1 MYKQFKQRLIDLP
14 LRKKLNLII
23 LNTLFIMF
31 IIFCLSISVL
41 IKQYNNDLYAAN
53 AQLLDNVIS
62 NIEAEL
68 TAISNG
74 TNYIIAD
81 NTIQENLMSIYDEP
95 SSSRLATMRRN
106 VYEALYPY
114 MFENPYTD
122 SITLVLDSD
131 YINMGNSFP
140 YDELDIASINSEAIN
155 NHGSVSFVATEG
167 PNKSVMCVRQLRQLK
182 YLTLRNLA
190 VLYVTIDIEEIVN
203 KALTNAGYEGNTNDF
218 VLFSNE
224 VQIYP
229 KETGYDIQFLN
240 EKANINNY
248 AIKSIDNKKKFII
261 SGSMKNTGWSYVYFR
276 DYNTIFSHINRM
288 NMSITIFTFLCMII
302 AVYLTS
308 IVIKNILKHI
318 DYLMEKIKLFGQG
331 VTVLPENEYD
341 YYNRSDEIGRL
352 HRSFDDMTRSVKILR
367 DENYDKQLLLK
378 DTTIKM
384 LEQQIDPHFLYNT
397 LDTINWL
404 ALEKGAVDISVMAR
418 SLGKLFR
425 AAVTEDKELI
435 LLKNEL
441 EFLDSYI
448 KIQKFRFKERLQFE
462 VDVPAEYMNICIPKL
477 SIQPLVENALKHSME
492 YSDETCIIQVCV
504 TETEQYF
511 KIKVSNTG
519 SKFEENLL
527 EKLEQN
533 PQLEPQT
540 GIGLT
545 NIDSRL
551 RLIYGKEYGLRFH
564 NLDGKAVVVLHI
576 PKDYRKEPPCC
587 D

>member
-1 MYKQFKQRLIDLP
+1 MYKQFKERLINLP

-31 IIFCLSISVL
+31 IIFFIGISIL
-41 IKQYNNDLYAAN
+41 IKQYNNSLYSAN
-53 AQLLDNVIS
+53 AQLLNNVIS

-81 NTIQENLMSIYDEP
+81 STIQENLMSMYDNP
-95 SSSRLATMRRN
+95 NNSRLATMRRN
-106 VYEALYPY
+106 IYESLYPY
-114 MFENPYTD
+114 MFDNPYTD

-140 YDELDIASINSEAIN
+140 YEELDITSINADAIN
-155 NHGSVSFVATEG
+155 NYGRVSFVAVQS

-182 YLTLRNLA
+182 YLTLRTLA
-190 VLYVTIDIEEIVN
+190 VLYVTVDIEQIVN
-203 KALTNAGYEGNTNDF
+203 NSLTNAGYEGNTNDF
-218 VLFSNE
+218 VLFSND

-229 KETGYDIQFLN
+229 KESYYDIEFLN
-240 EKANINNY
+240 KKAKENNY
-248 AIKSIDNKKKFII
+248 TIKSVDNEKKFII
-261 SGSMKNTGWSYVYFR
+261 SGTMKSPDWSYVYFR

-288 NMSITIFTFLCMII
+288 NISITIFTFLCMVA

-308 IVIKNILKHI
+308 IIIRNILKHI

-331 VTVLPENEYD
+331 IAIPPENKYD
-341 YYNRSDEIGRL
+341 YSNRSDEIGRL
-352 HRSFDDMTRSVKILR
+352 HKSFDNMTHSVKILR

-404 ALEKGAVDISVMAR
+404 ALEKGADDISVMAR

-462 VDVPAEYMNICIPKL
+462 VDVPEEYMNICIPKL

-492 YSDETCIIQVCV
+492 YSDETCIIQVCI
-504 TETEQYF
+504 TETENYY

-533 PQLEPQT
+533 PQLAPQT

-551 RLIYGKEYGLRFH
+551 RLIFGKEYGLRFH